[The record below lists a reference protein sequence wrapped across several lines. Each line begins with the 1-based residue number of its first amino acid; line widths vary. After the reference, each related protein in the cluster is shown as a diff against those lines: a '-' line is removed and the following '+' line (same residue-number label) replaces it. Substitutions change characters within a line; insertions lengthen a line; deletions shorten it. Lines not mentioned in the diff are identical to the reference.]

1 MDFMMQVAVVLL
13 VIGTLALLLELIIPG
28 FDGFICGFI
37 GIAALIAS
45 AVITFIF
52 HEHGW
57 IFVGIG
63 FMALA
68 LLCGLMY
75 NFVTKR
81 QLQGRVIHNEPL
93 AEDTHKLGDVAA
105 LVGRE
110 GVTVS
115 RLRPYGEVDF
125 NGMRLEVTSSGAM
138 IERGAKVR
146 VTETQGNKILV
157 SEVGGN

>member
-1 MDFMMQVAVVLL
+1 MDFMMQVAVLL
-13 VIGTLALLLELIIPG
+13 LIIGTLALLLELIIPG

-37 GIAALIAS
+37 GIIALIAS

-52 HEHGW
+52 HEYGW

-81 QLQGRVIHNEPL
+81 QLQGRVILNDNL
-93 AEDTHKLGDVAA
+93 AEDANVVGDLSAM
-105 LVGRE
+105 VGRE
-110 GVTVS
+110 GTAVS
-115 RLRPYGEVDF
+115 RLRPYGDADF
-125 NGMRLEVTSSGAM
+125 QGMRMEVSSEGAI
-138 IERGAKVR
+138 IERGAKIR
-146 VTETQGNKILV
+146 VLSTQGSKIIV
-157 SEVGGN
+157 GEMGGN